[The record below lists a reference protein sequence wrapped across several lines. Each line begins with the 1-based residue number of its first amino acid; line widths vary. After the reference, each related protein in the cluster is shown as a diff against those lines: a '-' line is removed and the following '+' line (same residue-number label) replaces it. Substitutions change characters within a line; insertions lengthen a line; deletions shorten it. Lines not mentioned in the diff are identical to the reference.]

1 MPNKKSVAIIV
12 VNWKKYDLTFE
23 CIDSVLASSFVN
35 FKIILIDNEFQKN
48 KLSRYSSNKKIKVI
62 LNKGN
67 NGFAKANNQGIVY
80 ALEKNYDYILLLNN
94 DTRIMQN
101 LLTNL
106 IQLTHS
112 NNLSI
117 IQPIILNSDGDKI
130 WNAGGTINK
139 YLGTFKT
146 NMKDQKFSSNLSF
159 ISETD
164 WFTGCCCLFNAK
176 VFRNVGLFDE
186 NFFAYYEDVDFSLRL
201 KSKGYIISLL
211 TNTYLFHHGSMSS
224 KSENSFGG
232 KLSPYVHYLAVRNHI
247 YLLKKHSELFNAF
260 GIFLNQFFKILSYSF
275 YFFIRFRFV
284 KLKMIYKGLIDGL
297 KMQQLKK

>member
-1 MPNKKSVAIIV
+1 MPNKKSIAIIV

-146 NMKDQKFSSNLSF
+146 NMKDPKFSSNLSF

-164 WFTGCCCLFNAK
+164 WFYRLLLF
-176 VFRNVGLFDE
+176 F
-186 NFFAYYEDVDFSLRL
+186 
-201 KSKGYIISLL
+201 
-211 TNTYLFHHGSMSS
+211 
-224 KSENSFGG
+224 
-232 KLSPYVHYLAVRNHI
+232 
-247 YLLKKHSELFNAF
+247 
-260 GIFLNQFFKILSYSF
+260 
-275 YFFIRFRFV
+275 
-284 KLKMIYKGLIDGL
+284 
-297 KMQQLKK
+297 